1 MTTRSR
7 IVLAL
12 AGLMLG
18 VMYVAP
24 LWRIE
29 LEAPQYPEGLGLHI
43 MIDDIQGISEFD
55 LMKINQLNHY
65 IGMQKIVPDA
75 IPELKIMPWLIAGLI
90 GLALLASATGSRVL
104 FTIWV
109 GVFMLTLLAGLVDF
123 WLWEYDYGHNL
134 DLETAAIQ
142 VPGMSYQPPLI
153 GSKQL
158 LNFRATSWPAL
169 GGWTAVLSCLTGM
182 IMWWKTRPARSAKG
196 AKATVAAA
204 ALMALTMTACTP
216 GPETFHFGDDIGAHC
231 RMPIVDARFAS
242 QVVLDTGKV
251 VKFDSIECLTSWLH
265 SREQPE
271 IHSIWVSDA
280 AGSGELIRASEA
292 VFVRDA
298 SIRSPMG
305 GGLAAFFSAEQAA
318 KTLEIGR
325 LSPLSWDDLMSEA
338 PTA

>member
-1 MTTRSR
+1 MTVRSR
-7 IVLAL
+7 IILAL
-12 AGLMLG
+12 AGLMLV

-90 GLALLASATGSRVL
+90 ALALLASITGSRKL
-104 FTIWV
+104 FTLWV
-109 GVFMLTLLAGLVDF
+109 SVFMLILLVGLVDF

-134 DLETAAIQ
+134 DLETAAIK

-158 LNFRATSWPAL
+158 LNFRAISWPAL
-169 GGWTAVLSCLTGM
+169 GGWIAVLSCLTGM
-182 IMWWKTRPARSAKG
+182 IMWWRTRPARTPKSSKSPV
-196 AKATVAAA
+196 VAAA
-204 ALMALTMTACTP
+204 LLALTITACTP
-216 GPETFHFGDDIGAHC
+216 GPEEFHFGDDIGAHC
-231 RMPIVDARFAS
+231 RMPIMDARFAS

-251 VKFDSIECLTSWLH
+251 VKFDSIECLTGWLAA
-265 SREQPE
+265 QNGPE
-271 IHSIWVSDA
+271 IHSIWVSDGL
-280 AGSGELIRASEA
+280 GSETLIPAQQA
-292 VFVRDA
+292 VFVQHDA
-298 SIRSPMG
+298 IRSPMG
-305 GGLAAFFSAEQAA
+305 GGLIAFASESDARTALPDVDA
-318 KTLEIGR
+318 LTLR
-325 LSPLSWDDLMSEA
+325 SWEDIKSRS
-338 PTA
+338 

>member
-1 MTTRSR
+1 MTQRSR
-7 IVLAL
+7 IILAL
-12 AGLMLG
+12 AGLMLV

-65 IGMQKIVPDA
+65 IGMQEIVPDA

-90 GLALLASATGSRVL
+90 ALALLGAATGSRTL

-109 GVFMLTLLAGLVDF
+109 SFFVLTLIVGLVDF

-134 DLETAAIQ
+134 DLDTAAIK

-158 LNFRATSWPAL
+158 LNFRASSWPAR
-169 GGWTAVLSCLTGM
+169 GGWIAVSSCLTGM
-182 IMWWKTRPARSAKG
+182 ILWWKTRPAASING
-196 AKATVAAA
+196 GSTAAA
-204 ALMALTMTACTP
+204 VALALAMTACTP
-216 GPETFHFGDDIGAHC
+216 GPEAFHFGEDIGAHC
-231 RMPIVDARFAS
+231 RMPIADARFAA

-251 VKFDSIECLTSWLH
+251 VKFDSIECTAGWLATQEVARVH
-265 SREQPE
+265 SV
-271 IHSIWVSDA
+271 WVSDA
-280 AGSGELIRASEA
+280 AGSGDLIPAPEA
-292 VFVRDA
+292 VFVHDEA
-298 SIRSPMG
+298 IRSPMG
-305 GGLAAFFSAEQAA
+305 GGLAAFASERDAEQVIPDA
-318 KTLEIGR
+318 TSSLLTWDEVLSLR
-325 LSPLSWDDLMSEA
+325 LNA
-338 PTA
+338 

>member
-1 MTTRSR
+1 MTVRSR
-7 IVLAL
+7 IILAL
-12 AGLMLG
+12 SGLMLV

-65 IGMQKIVPDA
+65 IGMQEIVPDA

-90 GLALLASATGSRVL
+90 GLALLAAATGSRTL

-109 GVFMLTLLAGLVDF
+109 GAFMLTLLVGLVDF

-134 DLETAAIQ
+134 DLDNAAIK

-169 GGWTAVLSCLTGM
+169 GGWMAVLSCLTGM
-182 IMWWKTRPARSAKG
+182 IMWWRTRPVRPATGS
-196 AKATVAAA
+196 KAAVAAA
-204 ALMALTMTACTP
+204 ALMALTMTACAP
-216 GPETFHFGDDIGAHC
+216 GPEAFHFGEDIGAHC
-231 RMPIVDARFAS
+231 RMPIMDARFAS
-242 QVVLDTGKV
+242 QIVLDTGKV
-251 VKFDSIECLTSWLH
+251 LKFDSIECATAWLATQDP
-265 SREQPE
+265 SGV
-271 IHSIWVSDA
+271 HSIWVSDA
-280 AGSGELIRASEA
+280 TGSGDLIPASEA
-292 VFVRDA
+292 VFIRDEA
-298 SIRSPMG
+298 IRSPMG
-305 GGLAAFFSAEQAA
+305 GGLAAFASAEDAA
-318 KTLEIGR
+318 TTMGSDTGTL
-325 LSPLSWDDLMSEA
+325 LSWNDLVTDSDRA
-338 PTA
+338 

>member
-1 MTTRSR
+1 MTVRSR
-7 IVLAL
+7 IILAL
-12 AGLMLG
+12 AGLMLV

-29 LEAPQYPEGLGLHI
+29 LGAPQYPEGLGLHI
-43 MIDDIQGISEFD
+43 MIDDVQGINEFD

-65 IGMQKIVPDA
+65 IGMQEIVPDA

-109 GVFMLTLLAGLVDF
+109 SVFMLTLLIGLVDF

-134 DLETAAIQ
+134 DLDNAAIK

-169 GGWTAVLSCLTGM
+169 GGWIAVLSCLTGM
-182 IMWWKTRPARSAKG
+182 ILWWRTRPARSSTGSKT
-196 AKATVAAA
+196 TVVAA
-204 ALMALTMTACTP
+204 ALMALTFTACTP
-216 GPETFHFGDDIGAHC
+216 GPEAFHFGEDIGAHC

-242 QVVLDTGKV
+242 QIVLDTGKV
-251 VKFDSIECLTSWLH
+251 VKFDSIECLTAWLDTQN
-265 SREQPE
+265 QPS

-280 AGSGELIRASEA
+280 LGSGELIPAAEA
-292 VFVRDA
+292 VFVRDE
-298 SIRSPMG
+298 SVRSPMG
-305 GGLAAFFSAEQAA
+305 GGLAAFLSAEDAIQA
-318 KTLEIGR
+318 LGQ
-325 LSPLSWDDLMSEA
+325 DDIAVLVWSDLLRPSA
-338 PTA
+338 